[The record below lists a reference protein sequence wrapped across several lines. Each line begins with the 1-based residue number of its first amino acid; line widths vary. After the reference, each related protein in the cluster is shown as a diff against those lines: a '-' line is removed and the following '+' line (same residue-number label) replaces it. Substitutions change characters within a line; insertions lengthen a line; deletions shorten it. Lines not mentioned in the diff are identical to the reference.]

1 MEKEII
7 FSKLDKKGKKNQIQ
21 VMVSAL
27 LFVIISSITLFSDF
41 YESFDSILEYAVFK
55 VFIIFPF
62 LILLI
67 YSIYL
72 RDKHLKKIKY

>member
-1 MEKEII
+1 MKEII

-21 VMVSAL
+21 IMVSAL